1 MFVDGRHC
9 RIPRQLGHPYLC
21 AFHARK
27 DAQALA
33 GEAAGKDIA
42 YHLSGSFVSACDLT
56 SALGRLFSAV
66 AQGHV
71 KPKTASTLAYL
82 GQTMVQALPLARD
95 EYINAYDTDDWR
107 ETIRESHEQSAN
119 HTSPDAESPTVEPA
133 PVSSS
138 QPAPAS
144 SPQPAP
150 APQSQR
156 APSQPSRQTAS
167 ATPPRVSP
175 ESRRNLCRPSRQ
187 PGSSSAAASPASQPT
202 TAPTPSPSAA
212 QPAAPTSPQS
222 HPAPPV
228 PPSDTIRMT
237 GKLRDPELP
246 PCSQSRSPRTAPSTP
261 HRPSSAAPILPGT
274 AFR

>member
-1 MFVDGRHC
+1 MSNRSKDRSSLCSFTFVDGRHC
-9 RIPRQLGHPYLC
+9 RIPRQPGHPHLC

-107 ETIRESHEQSAN
+107 ETIRESHEQSAK
-119 HTSPDAESPTVEPA
+119 HTYPAPPSPSPQSPAPESEPA
-133 PVSSS
+133 AAPT
-138 QPAPAS
+138 PAAAS
-144 SPQPAP
+144 
-150 APQSQR
+150 
-156 APSQPSRQTAS
+156 
-167 ATPPRVSP
+167 
-175 ESRRNLCRPSRQ
+175 N
-187 PGSSSAAASPASQPT
+187 ASPAS
-202 TAPTPSPSAA
+202 
-212 QPAAPTSPQS
+212 
-222 HPAPPV
+222 
-228 PPSDTIRMT
+228 
-237 GKLRDPELP
+237 E
-246 PCSQSRSPRTAPSTP
+246 
-261 HRPSSAAPILPGT
+261 
-274 AFR
+274 